1 MNFVERKLKTSLA
14 DKILLKACLR
24 RAYCGVLY
32 KEGIVAYTVFISY
45 SHKDKEFITSLL
57 NHLNNLRR
65 QGLISAWYDGDIVA
79 GTEWKPLITK
89 HVNTD
94 QIILLLISADFM
106 SSDFCYSIEMGR
118 AIERHNAGE
127 ARVIPI
133 LVRPTD
139 FDGAPF
145 AKLQMLPSEAKAIS
159 LWSDRDA
166 AFLNVVK
173 GIRESIRDLQALTP

>member
-1 MNFVERKLKTSLA
+1 MNRVEDES
-14 DKILLKACLR
+14 R
-24 RAYCGVLY
+24 RQGFAEGAHVMRII
-32 KEGIVAYTVFISY
+32 KESIVAYTVFISY
-45 SHKDKEFITSLL
+45 SHKDKEFITGLL
-57 NHLNNLRR
+57 THLNNLRR
-65 QGLISAWYDGDIVA
+65 QGVINAWYDGDIVA
-79 GTEWKPLITK
+79 GTEWRTLITK

-106 SSDFCYSIEMGR
+106 NSDFCYSVEMGR

-145 AKLQMLPSEAKAIS
+145 AELQMLPSEAKAIS
-159 LWSDRDA
+159 LWPDRDA

-173 GIRESIRDLQALTP
+173 GIRKSILDLQKLTP